1 MVIHMVKHDAR
12 KLTATQLTELRKRAV
27 TAVQNGESP
36 EVVAR
41 SLCINRVTIYGWLA
55 RYRAGGI
62 SALNASKRGGRKPK
76 VKGSMLRWVYN
87 AVTMKNPEQFQFQFA
102 LWTSKML
109 AKIIQQRFGIQLSK
123 ASVCRLL
130 NQLGL
135 SAQKPLWRA
144 WQQDSDRVEKWLNEE
159 FPAIAKRAKKEAGV
173 VWFGDEAGL
182 RSDAHSGK
190 TWAKKGETPV
200 VRTTG
205 ARFGI
210 NLISAVNRL
219 GELRFMCVEGR
230 VNADV
235 FIEFLERLI
244 AGTQRKVF
252 FVVDGHPS
260 HKAKKVS
267 TFVEAHKDRIELFF
281 LPPYSPELNP
291 DELVWNDLKN
301 NGVGRTAIS
310 GPDMLK
316 RTAVNYL
323 RKLQKLPERV
333 ASYFKAPDTK
343 YACV

>member
-1 MVIHMVKHDAR
+1 MVKHDAR
-12 KLTATQLTELRKRAV
+12 KLTAKELSELRKRAV
-27 TAVQNGESP
+27 SAVQNGESP

-55 RYRAGGI
+55 RYRAGGWD
-62 SALNASKRGGRKPK
+62 ALVARKRGGRKPK
-76 VKGSMLRWVYN
+76 LTGEMLRWIYN
-87 AVTMKNPEQFQFQFA
+87 AVTMKNPEQFKFKFA

-109 AKIIQQRFGIQLSK
+109 AQIIQTTFGIKLSK
-123 ASVCRLL
+123 ASVCRVLA
-130 NQLGL
+130 QLGL

-144 WQQDSDRVEKWLNEE
+144 WQQDEERVKKWLKEE
-159 FPAIAKRAKKEAGV
+159 FPAIAKRADKEGGL
-173 VWFGDEAGL
+173 VWFADEAGL
-182 RSDAHSGK
+182 RSDSHSGK
-190 TWAKKGETPV
+190 TWSVKGQTPII
-200 VRTTG
+200 RTTG

-230 VNADV
+230 VNAAV
-235 FIEFLERLI
+235 FIDFLNRLI
-244 AGTQRKVF
+244 SGCDKKVF
-252 FVVDGHPS
+252 LVVDGHPS
-260 HKAKKVS
+260 HKANKVS
-267 TFVEAHKDRIELFF
+267 QFIAKNKNRIELFF

-301 NGVGRTAIS
+301 NGVGRTAIT

-316 RTAVNYL
+316 KTAVNYL

-343 YACV
+343 YAAA